1 MQTAVVVLALLLAA
15 ALLVPA
21 VNRQRQ
27 RRGFS
32 TVDERVAF
40 QALHL
45 ASQAAPPLRLGLT
58 RQSAGRAA
66 KHLRELLGAP
76 AIAMTNVDGL
86 LTWEGPGEH
95 HSAQLVEA
103 AKGPLRTGRPT
114 VIAYGDLACA
124 DPDCPVRGAVLV
136 PIAVDER
143 VVGTLVA
150 ATAQEPGTGL
160 LRATTETARWVSTQ
174 LELAE
179 LDRSRAALAHAE
191 VRALRAQISPHFIYN
206 ALTAIASFVRTDP
219 ERARELLLEF
229 AEFTRYSFRSHGD
242 FTTLA
247 EELHNIERYLTLERA
262 RFGDRLQA
270 RLQVAP
276 EVLSVAVPFLA
287 LQPLVE
293 NAVRHGLAGK
303 IGVGTISIVAQD
315 AGAECLISVED
326 DGVGMDPDLLLAYDV
341 VSGLGGD
348 LADNRDHVG
357 LGNVD
362 DRLRSVFGDDY
373 GLVVETALGAGTKVS
388 MRIPKFAAG
397 VRAS

>member
-1 MQTAVVVLALLLAA
+1 MQTAVVVLALLLIAGLVAA
-15 ALLVPA
+15 AVGRR
-21 VNRQRQ
+21 VQ

-32 TVDERVAF
+32 TIDERVAF
-40 QALHL
+40 RALHT
-45 ASQAAPPLRLGLT
+45 ASQAAPPLRMGLT
-58 RQSAGRAA
+58 SASAGRSA
-66 KHLRELLGAP
+66 KYLRELLGAP
-76 AIAMTNVDGL
+76 AIALTDEDGL

-95 HSAQLVEA
+95 HAAPLVEA
-103 AKGPLRTGRPT
+103 AQGPLHSGRPT
-114 VIAYGDLACA
+114 VVNDLACG
-124 DPDCPVRGAVLV
+124 DPDCPVRGAVVV

-143 VVGTLVA
+143 VAGTLI
-150 ATAQEPGTGL
+150 ATTSQEPGTGL
-160 LRATTETARWVSTQ
+160 LRAATETARWVSTQ

-179 LDRSRAALAHAE
+179 LDRSRAALAQAE

-229 AEFTRYSFRSHGD
+229 AEFTRYSFRSQGD

-276 EVLSVAVPFLA
+276 EVLPVAVPFLA

-303 IGVGTISIVAQD
+303 TGVGTISIIALD
-315 AGAECLISVED
+315 AGAECHISVED
-326 DGVGMDPDLLLAYDV
+326 DGVGMDPDLLLGNDMAT
-341 VSGLGGD
+341 GAE
-348 LADNRDHVG
+348 ADRDHMG
-357 LGNVD
+357 LGNVN